1 MNNAI
6 NICRQATP
14 STFVPPGVQ
23 INQLMCSDLPGD
35 QPIVQ
40 FINILDTLK
49 MPPGTTVTKKA
60 PKGKLQVKNNFY
72 FLKFVQGITTGLPFG
87 KGMRN

>member
-1 MNNAI
+1 M
-6 NICRQATP
+6 NICRQASP

-60 PKGKLQVKNNFY
+60 LKGKLQVKNNY
-72 FLKFVQGITTGLPFG
+72 LYSVINSMLQLSYLETE
-87 KGMRN
+87 